1 MADEERHESELAT
14 QTGQSVKIADDVVAI
29 IAGIAA
35 NEVSGVASM
44 SGNLVG
50 GIGEM
55 LGRKNP
61 QKGIRVTVNGNDCT
75 VDVYLTVTFGTRIPD
90 VAQKVQESVKRAVEN
105 MTGLKVLEVNVHIQG
120 VTFDDAAAGNRDVAQ
135 KVHDSVRQA
144 VETVTGKGEANTP
157 PARSR

>member
-1 MADEERHESELAT
+1 MADEERHESEIAT
-14 QTGQSVKIADDVVAI
+14 QAGQSVKIADDVVAI

-35 NEVSGVASM
+35 NEVPGVASM

-61 QKGIRVTVNGNDCT
+61 QKGIRVTVSGNDCT
-75 VDVYLTVTFGTRIPD
+75 VDVYLTVAFGTRIPD

-120 VTFDDAAAGNRDVAQ
+120 VTFDEGAGKAADA
-135 KVHDSVRQA
+135 
-144 VETVTGKGEANTP
+144 ETT
-157 PARSR
+157 PARGR